1 MTISKMKPYVIFV
14 IATLSCISAKALAQS
29 NFADDLQFIRQF
41 DAPIVLKSEDEK
53 SQIVL
58 SAQHQGRV
66 LTSSA
71 TGLQGISN
79 AWLNREAIK
88 TKKGNVGGEDRNWL
102 APIGSKFSLF
112 YPAGKAIKNENWR
125 VPPALQA
132 RDYLVVSQNS
142 HSAHFQKI
150 LDLVNHQNTQFSARL
165 DRKITLLS
173 TKEIAQSLDIT
184 LPKTVNQVGYTSFNS
199 LTNVG
204 DDWNTK
210 TGLIT
215 IWSLAMLQGSD
226 DNISMFPIKPEQAPA
241 QSYLYPLYGD
251 RLISKD
257 HLVFYKTDGRYRS
270 KIGIPVTMSKDLML
284 SYTPSLN
291 RLTVIKFSLAPAET
305 YPISLEQADT
315 TLAKGDVTNA
325 YNHGNMDG
333 SLLGEPAFFELESA
347 APMRALKT
355 NESVTHTQQITH
367 FIGTTAELDLIS
379 NQLIGIDVSQTQNI
393 FKP

>member
-1 MTISKMKPYVIFV
+1 MTISKMKTYVLVV
-14 IATLSCISAKALAQS
+14 IAILSCFSAKVLAQS
-29 NFADDLQFIRQF
+29 NFANDLEFIRQF
-41 DAPIVLKSEDEK
+41 DAPIVLKSEDEQ

-79 AWLNREAIK
+79 AWLNRDAIK
-88 TKKGNVGGEDRNWL
+88 TKKGNVGGEDRTWI

-112 YPAGKAIKNENWR
+112 YPAGKAIKSENWR

-132 RDYLVVSQNS
+132 KDYLVVSQNS
-142 HSAHFQKI
+142 HSAHFQKN
-150 LDLVNHQNTQFSARL
+150 LDLVNYQNTAFSARL

-173 TKEIAQSLDIT
+173 APEIAKSLDVT
-184 LPKTVNQVGYTSFNS
+184 FPKTVNQVGYPSFNS
-199 LTNVG
+199 LTNIG
-204 DDWNTK
+204 DDWNIEN
-210 TGLIT
+210 GLIT

-226 DNISMFPIKPEQAPA
+226 DNISMFAIKPEQAPA

-257 HLVFYKTDGRYRS
+257 HLVFYKTDGKYRS
-270 KIGIPVTMSKDLML
+270 KIGIPAAMSKDLML
-284 SYTPSLN
+284 SYAPSLN
-291 RLTVIKFSLAPAET
+291 RLTVIKFSLAPAEN

-315 TLAKGDVTNA
+315 TLVKGDVTNA

-333 SLLGEPAFFELESA
+333 SLLDDSAFFELESA
-347 APMRALKT
+347 APMLALKT
-355 NESVTHTQQITH
+355 NGSVTHTQQVVH

-379 NQLIGIDVSQTQNI
+379 SQLIGINVSQTQNI